1 MSSKRGGRVIEWI
14 ERGGE
19 RFLKGAQP
27 DIYQILLLHVGAT
40 DRLRA
45 YAGNEAYWQNVQA
58 ILDCFFSAA
67 ERAEMCAQLIDEP
80 LFTGDPAFEH
90 FLHQARA
97 ELRCREL
104 AAAVR
109 AIDGIRASIRST
121 G

>member
-1 MSSKRGGRVIEWI
+1 MSSKLGGRVIEWI

-19 RFLKGAQP
+19 RFLRGAQQ

-40 DRLRA
+40 DRLR
-45 YAGNEAYWQNVQA
+45 YYSGSEAYWQNVQA

-80 LFTGDPAFEH
+80 LFSNDPGFKH

-104 AAAVR
+104 AADVR
-109 AIDGIRASIRST
+109 KSANIRASI
-121 G
+121 